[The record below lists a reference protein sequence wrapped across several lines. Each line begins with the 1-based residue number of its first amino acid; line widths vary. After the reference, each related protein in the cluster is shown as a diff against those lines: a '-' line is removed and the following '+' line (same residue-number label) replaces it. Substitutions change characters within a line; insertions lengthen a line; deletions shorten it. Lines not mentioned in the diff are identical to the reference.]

1 MPLLLLRNINLLA
14 GLANDTC
21 LVLLKVLRYIT
32 VTVVSCLIHRVV
44 FLFHLSDL
52 MYHLKV
58 LLSLLFV
65 SNFRYVSPSFA
76 MTINKSTGG
85 CGATFSEIGIFL
97 CFHSC

>member
-1 MPLLLLRNINLLA
+1 MLLLLFRNINLFA
-14 GLANDTC
+14 GLDRLANDTR

-58 LLSLLFV
+58 LLSLLLL
-65 SNFRYVSPSFA
+65 SNFQYHHRS
-76 MTINKSTGG
+76 
-85 CGATFSEIGIFL
+85 L
-97 CFHSC
+97 